1 MRLSE
6 CGEVAPVHHLLGLC
20 MVLRQ
25 RPDETEKGRLQ
36 PSYAGSWRHRT
47 PTRMAIT

>member
-6 CGEVAPVHHLLGLC
+6 CGHVAPVHHLLGLC

>member
-6 CGEVAPVHHLLGLC
+6 CGHVAPVHHLLALC

-36 PSYAGSWRHRT
+36 PCYAGSLRH
-47 PTRMAIT
+47 